1 MTKKHLMKS
10 AHKIAKGINKV
21 VGNYQIAL
29 SIALKEVW
37 RQVKLYEKKR
47 FGSMAIENAIDRLT
61 ETKEEKESKNY
72 SFGIIPN
79 WIMQK
84 NLTNQ
89 QLMALNT
96 ATVADMAVVRE
107 TEKAKQFAWTT
118 DFGMVTMWAPKSVL
132 KA

>member
-1 MTKKHLMKS
+1 MKS

-21 VGNYQIAL
+21 VGNYQISL

-37 RQVKLYEKKR
+37 RQVKTYNKKR

-61 ETKEEKESKNY
+61 ETKEEKANYSSNY

-79 WIMQK
+79 WLMQK

-96 ATVADMAVVRE
+96 ATVDDMVVVKE

-118 DFGMVTMWAPKSVL
+118 DFGRVTMWAPKSVL